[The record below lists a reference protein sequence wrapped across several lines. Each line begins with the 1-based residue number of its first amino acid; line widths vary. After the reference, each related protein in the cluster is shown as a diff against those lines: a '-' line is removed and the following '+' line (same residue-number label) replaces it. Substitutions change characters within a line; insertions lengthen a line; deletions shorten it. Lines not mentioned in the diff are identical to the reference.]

1 MSYNNN
7 IYCEKCINKPNAHS
21 FNLISISA
29 NNNESSELSESSNT
43 PFVFYTKIANAID
56 YDDVDGILEHYRK
69 LLQLIDINEWIWI
82 FDCDDLEIKHCFE
95 ITTSIGINK
104 IIKENGKN
112 KKIFIINSNVFL
124 TIILDGIKFFL
135 DNQISNNIEIFNK
148 TEYNLFVNQLLKFN
162 IDANIL
168 NANILNAN
176 T

>member
-1 MSYNNN
+1 M
-7 IYCEKCINKPNAHS
+7 
-21 FNLISISA
+21 
-29 NNNESSELSESSNT
+29 
-43 PFVFYTKIANAID
+43 
-56 YDDVDGILEHYRK
+56 
-69 LLQLIDINEWIWI
+69 
-82 FDCDDLEIKHCFE
+82 
-95 ITTSIGINK
+95 
-104 IIKENGKN
+104 
-112 KKIFIINSNVFL
+112 FL